1 MKTTNHMQFLMIFS
15 AKIWKGFTSFIAIV
29 LGQKACDFFIS
40 EIVKVSGMIG
50 LFINIAHK
58 VLVATKDGDET
69 AIVELAD
76 FVASLKSAKEAST

>member
-1 MKTTNHMQFLMIFS
+1 LLLFQDKKL
-15 AKIWKGFTSFIAIV
+15 AI
-29 LGQKACDFFIS
+29 FFIS

>member
-1 MKTTNHMQFLMIFS
+1 MIF
-15 AKIWKGFTSFIAIV
+15 
-29 LGQKACDFFIS
+29 FFS

>member
-1 MKTTNHMQFLMIFS
+1 MIPGV
-15 AKIWKGFTSFIAIV
+15 I
-29 LGQKACDFFIS
+29 
-40 EIVKVSGMIG
+40 ENG